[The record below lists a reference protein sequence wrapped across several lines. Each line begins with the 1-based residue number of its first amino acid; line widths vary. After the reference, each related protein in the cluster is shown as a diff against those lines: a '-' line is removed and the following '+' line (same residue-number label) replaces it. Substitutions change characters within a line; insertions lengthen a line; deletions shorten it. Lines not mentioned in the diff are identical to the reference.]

1 MGHEIKPL
9 CGHDAPSFPRT
20 QESTRC
26 EACNHRAKPLGLA
39 IERRSRAACPTR
51 ATTTGRPADAAA
63 FGRAIVYEII
73 GGLRF
78 YSRLPIGFAPHLP
91 PELNRLAPVLPL
103 VSLLL
108 GIVPAVAA
116 GRPDLVRT
124 ALGLCRGH
132 RGRLLGLVLTGAMA
146 EDALADAFDGLFGGP
161 SPEVRLDIMRDS
173 RHGTYGVS
181 ALVLLLLLRVF
192 AVGGIAAIHPFAG
205 AGAWLAS
212 GIVARSGS
220 LWLPLALPS
229 ARARRRLCGR
239 GTRRRPAFW
248 VGAAIALVL
257 TVILAIPFAGVAGV
271 AVALVARRRSSPSL
285 WTIDLPPPDRRA
297 DGRLRRR
304 AAGADRDSPC
314 SACSSPSPDAHLKSH
329 RPVPLS
335 NASGNRAGRGRP

>member
-1 MGHEIKPL
+1 MSDDTRGVPH
-9 CGHDAPSFPRT
+9 PRNDN
-20 QESTRC
+20 R
-26 EACNHRAKPLGLA
+26 P
-39 IERRSRAACPTR
+39 
-51 ATTTGRPADAAA
+51 PADAAA
-63 FGRAIVYEII
+63 FGRAIVSEII

-78 YSRLPIGFAPHLP
+78 YSRVPIGFVPHLP

-108 GIVPAVAA
+108 GIVPAVLLVVLTLCGLPSVYAA
-116 GRPDLVRT
+116 GIAV
-124 ALGLCRGH
+124 AA
-132 RGRLLGLVLTGAMA
+132 GLVLTGAMA

-229 ARARRRLCGR
+229 ARASGVSAAAGRVAPPGVLGRGRDRSRPLRRRLR
-239 GTRRRPAFW
+239 SRSRASPASSS
-248 VGAAIALVL
+248 
-257 TVILAIPFAGVAGV
+257 
-271 AVALVARRRSSPSL
+271 RSSS
-285 WTIDLPPPDRRA
+285 
-297 DGRLRRR
+297 
-304 AAGADRDSPC
+304 
-314 SACSSPSPDAHLKSH
+314 
-329 RPVPLS
+329 
-335 NASGNRAGRGRP
+335 RGRHRRFSGR